1 MQLNEHNVMGNPS
14 DLTQLLLWSD
24 DEMPE
29 VQQPAQDGD
38 RDLQEEASLLAQRE
52 PFATQL
58 YLPGFE
64 PE

>member
-1 MQLNEHNVMGNPS
+1 MQLNEHYVLGNPS

-24 DEMPE
+24 DEIPE

-38 RDLQEEASLLAQRE
+38 RDVQEEASFLAQGE
-52 PFATQL
+52 PSATQL

>member
-1 MQLNEHNVMGNPS
+1 MQLNEHNVMSNLS

-29 VQQPAQDGD
+29 VQQPTQDGD
-38 RDLQEEASLLAQRE
+38 RDVQEEASFLAQGE
-52 PFATQL
+52 SPATQL